1 MKKTILEYLRTNV
14 LITTSGMAWAPA
26 IKFTQSVVGE
36 DRVMYAMDYPYQFV
50 ADEVRTHDLLDVAPA
65 IKKKL
70 MQTNAERWFKL

>member
-1 MKKTILEYLRTNV
+1 
-14 LITTSGMAWAPA
+14 
-26 IKFTQSVVGE
+26 VVGE

-50 ADEVRTHDLLDVAPA
+50 ADEVRTHDLLDIPPA